1 MKRWMLAL
9 LAALSVSW
17 GVQAQ
22 TVEPDHE
29 VHEQLRGILRGVEAA
44 IANGQY
50 DAMLPLLDERV
61 AATSITQDVL
71 SSRADVSNYF
81 KTWFGPSGYMK
92 SMTMKLT
99 ADALTELSPDKT
111 WGLVRGDA
119 IEHYE
124 AKDGFQFDFKTRWT
138 AVVTQGRRRPLAHP
152 RDPLRH
158 QPPRQSRAHA
168 RAHRAHALCVPRRG
182 GRAGDRPGASA
193 PGSGAALRERP
204 APDRRDGRRFAR
216 WPRRPAPNSC

>member
-9 LAALSVSW
+9 LAALTVSW

-50 DAMLPLLDERV
+50 DGMLPFLDERI

-81 KTWFGPSGYMK
+81 KTWFGPAGYMK
-92 SMTMKLT
+92 SMTMKLN

-138 AVVTQGRRRPLAHP
+138 AVVTKGADDRWRIRAIHFGTNHLDNPVLTRVRTELTRYAYLGAAVALAIGLALGAWIGRRTARP
-152 RDPLRH
+152 
-158 QPPRQSRAHA
+158 SRA
-168 RAHRAHALCVPRRG
+168 
-182 GRAGDRPGASA
+182 
-193 PGSGAALRERP
+193 
-204 APDRRDGRRFAR
+204 
-216 WPRRPAPNSC
+216 